1 MVGKL
6 SSIKLL
12 EYKYFSSHS
21 TLDDHLREFF
31 FFFQSENSSI
41 ETGWRPKMHDL
52 PYKYLIHWGG
62 IWECFDLHS
71 MGSPRIFVAKSWKF
85 YVAWCSNHSV
95 LGHRQR
101 MDVPYDNVELVAL
114 LIPKYVEADLFCTP
128 EGSLEMCGTV
138 SGIPGSIHC
147 EN

>member
-21 TLDDHLREFF
+21 TLDDLLREIF
-31 FFFQSENSSI
+31 FFFQTENSSI
-41 ETGWRPKMHDL
+41 GTGWRPKMHDL

-71 MGSPRIFVAKSWKF
+71 VGSPRIFVAKSWKF
-85 YVAWCSNHSV
+85 YAAIGLSDVQTTVFWATDKGWTFLIIMQNLWHYWYQNMWKLIFFV
-95 LGHRQR
+95 LLR
-101 MDVPYDNVELVAL
+101 A
-114 LIPKYVEADLFCTP
+114 A
-128 EGSLEMCGTV
+128 
-138 SGIPGSIHC
+138 
-147 EN
+147 